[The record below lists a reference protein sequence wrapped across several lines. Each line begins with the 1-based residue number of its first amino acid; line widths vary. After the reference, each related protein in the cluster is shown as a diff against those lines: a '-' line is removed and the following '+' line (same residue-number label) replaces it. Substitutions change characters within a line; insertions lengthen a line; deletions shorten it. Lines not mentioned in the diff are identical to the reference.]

1 MILEYLSNIELY
13 YSDLE
18 ARDEIIIVSGEEF
31 KHISKVMRHSPGD
44 EIFVT
49 DGEGKIF
56 KGVIEK
62 ILKDFAEVRIAETLS
77 YVNKKKEFT
86 FCLPRLKNPERFE
99 FALEKSA
106 ELGIT
111 TFIVFNSS
119 RTISKG
125 IKIDRWNK
133 ILLSAMKQSLLSF
146 LPSIRDGGSLK
157 DLIRLEGE
165 KIIFDQSGKRKF
177 ARNMVKPG
185 EKYYF
190 IFGPEGGLTRD
201 ELNFFNEDNIV
212 KLSDNRLR
220 TETAVV
226 KCAASL

>member
-1 MILEYLSNIELY
+1 LEYLSNIELY
-13 YSDLE
+13 YSDLQ

-31 KHISKVMRHSPGD
+31 EHISKVMRHSPGD

>member
-1 MILEYLSNIELY
+1 MEYLSNIELY

>member
-1 MILEYLSNIELY
+1 LEYLSNIELY

-185 EKYYF
+185 GKYYF

-212 KLSDNRLR
+212 KLSENRLR

>member
-1 MILEYLSNIELY
+1 LEYLSNIELY